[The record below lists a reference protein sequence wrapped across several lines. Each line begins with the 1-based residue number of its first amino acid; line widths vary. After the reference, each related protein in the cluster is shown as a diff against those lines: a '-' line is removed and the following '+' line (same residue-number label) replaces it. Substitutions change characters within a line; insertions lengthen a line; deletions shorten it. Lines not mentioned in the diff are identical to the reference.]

1 MRSRLLIAAAA
12 AVVGAL
18 MIVLATSQVWNALTI
33 TGPEHQHVSV
43 TGRQVSPALP
53 AIALALV
60 ALAVAIVA
68 ARGLLRRLVALAGV
82 VVAVVEVVVAAYS
95 RYDVGSALTARVF
108 VVRASLLHSLSEA
121 RPHLSWWLLALAGG
135 VVAAVAF
142 GVVATTGGRWQGMGA
157 RYDAPRTA
165 TRQKDPAVAA
175 WDALDRGD
183 DPTEPA

>member
-1 MRSRLLIAAAA
+1 MRSWLLVAAAA
-12 AVVGAL
+12 AVAGAL
-18 MIVLATSQVWNALTI
+18 MIVLATSQEWNALTI

-68 ARGLLRRLVALAGV
+68 ARGLLRRLVALVGV
-82 VVAVVEVVVAAYS
+82 VVAAIEVAVAVLS
-95 RYDVGSALTARVF
+95 RDDVGSALRARVF
-108 VVRASLLHSLSEA
+108 VVPAYLLHSLDEVPP
-121 RPHLSWWLLALAGG
+121 RPWWWFLALAGG

-142 GVVATTGGRWQGMGA
+142 GVVAIAGSKWQGMGA
-157 RYDAPRTA
+157 RYDAPSATA
-165 TRQKDPAVAA
+165 RPKDPAVAA